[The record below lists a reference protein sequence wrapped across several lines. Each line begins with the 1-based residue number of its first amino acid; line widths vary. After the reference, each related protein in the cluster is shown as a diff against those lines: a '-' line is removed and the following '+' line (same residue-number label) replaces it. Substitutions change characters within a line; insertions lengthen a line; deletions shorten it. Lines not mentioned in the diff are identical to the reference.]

1 MQNGDYMYRFQKI
14 NAGCYYSSLIES
26 AIYLTTKA
34 DYLVALRK
42 MKNKKTITTMI
53 IAISQPPNAALIRWS
68 MF

>member
-1 MQNGDYMYRFQKI
+1 MQNGNHGIGFRKSMHS
-14 NAGCYYSSLIES
+14 YYSSLIES